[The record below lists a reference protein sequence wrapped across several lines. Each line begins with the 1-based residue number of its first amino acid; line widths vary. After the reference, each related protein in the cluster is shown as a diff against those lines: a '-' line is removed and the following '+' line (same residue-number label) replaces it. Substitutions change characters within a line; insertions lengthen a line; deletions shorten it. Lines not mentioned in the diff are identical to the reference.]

1 MTYPKKSSLA
11 LLVSAVLLL
20 PVAATA
26 QDAKMKTFPNAQSA
40 TLDSLGIKGV
50 NAWLS
55 DIVSSGDPD
64 APITC
69 GLFRMESGEVLDYTY
84 SYDEAKFII
93 DGEMT
98 LAEAGGETVHVKAG
112 DVVYF
117 DTGAEIRFSSKSSGL
132 AFYCGQRALGE
143 L

>member
-1 MTYPKKSSLA
+1 MTHHRKTSLA
-11 LLVSAVLLL
+11 LLVSVALLL
-20 PVAATA
+20 PAAAIA
-26 QDAKMKTFPNAQSA
+26 QDAKMKTFPNAQA
-40 TLDSLGIKGV
+40 TELDSLGIKGV
-50 NAWLS
+50 NAFLS

-69 GLFRMESGEVLDYTY
+69 GLFRMAAGDALDYTY

-98 LAEAGGETVHVKAG
+98 LTEEGGDPVHVKAG

-117 DTGAEIRFSSKSSGL
+117 DKGAKIRFSSKSSGL